1 MKIQN
6 SESHATS
13 QCGRVGRS
21 VNMRQ
26 LSSFVVLLFG
36 LNLAAATQA
45 PCIELND
52 GNKMPIVALGTGRGT
67 ASENAPLNEV
77 RQAVYWAIEAGY
89 RHIDTA
95 AIYFDETEV
104 GQGIQDAIN
113 NNLVTRDQLFVTTK
127 LWSDKHRQQQVVPA
141 LKESLQ
147 KLGLDYVDLYLIH
160 FPIAV
165 KEDGSFDDVDYL
177 ETWRGMEEARALGL
191 TRSIGVS
198 NFNASQVDR
207 IITNSRVWPAVN
219 QVEVNPT
226 LTQEAL
232 VTHCQELG
240 VAVMA
245 FSPFGFVVSRK
256 RPDAPPPRADDP
268 VLVQMANKYKKSVGQ
283 IVLRYLIDRGL
294 VPIPK
299 SVNKK
304 RLAENID
311 LFDFSLT
318 KEEVQLIN
326 RFNKNK
332 RSLTHTIVVPISL
345 MNDGHL
351 MPRTAFGTYMLDD
364 RPYMRQ
370 AVTWA
375 IEAGYRHIDTAALY
389 TSEDKIGEAIYDLI
403 KQGIV
408 KRSELFITSKLSFKF
423 GTRGQVIPAI
433 RDSLKRLKTDY
444 VDLYLIHI
452 PRNVLNV
459 TNYDYLEIWKG
470 LEDAKRMGLTRSIGV
485 SNFNSTEINK
495 ILLNSKTPP
504 AVSQIEINPTFTNLE
519 LVAYCQSKGIT
530 VSGYA
535 PLGFLVP
542 RSFNVQ
548 SIPPTFDDPILVR
561 MAKKY
566 GVAVNQIVLRY
577 LVDRNVMPIVASL
590 DKDHIESNI
599 DIFNFTIRPED
610 ILLINEYNR
619 NFKVYVIDYDGL
631 DKAMTDGYEYIKDY
645 VREHNLKQFEKLF
658 L

>member
-1 MKIQN
+1 
-6 SESHATS
+6 
-13 QCGRVGRS
+13 
-21 VNMRQ
+21 MRR
-26 LSSFVVLLFG
+26 LSRFVVLLFG

-104 GQGIQDAIN
+104 GQGIKDAID
-113 NNLVTRDQLFVTTK
+113 NNLVTREQLFVTTK

-141 LKESLQ
+141 LKDSLQ

-160 FPIAV
+160 FPVAV
-165 KEDGSFDDVDYL
+165 KEDFSFDDVDYL

-268 VLVQMANKYKKSVGQ
+268 VLVQMANKYRKSVGQ

-294 VPIPK
+294 IPIPK

-318 KEEVQLIN
+318 KEEIQLIN

-332 RSLTHTIVVPISL
+332 R
-345 MNDGHL
+345 
-351 MPRTAFGTYMLDD
+351 
-364 RPYMRQ
+364 
-370 AVTWA
+370 
-375 IEAGYRHIDTAALY
+375 
-389 TSEDKIGEAIYDLI
+389 
-403 KQGIV
+403 
-408 KRSELFITSKLSFKF
+408 
-423 GTRGQVIPAI
+423 
-433 RDSLKRLKTDY
+433 
-444 VDLYLIHI
+444 
-452 PRNVLNV
+452 
-459 TNYDYLEIWKG
+459 
-470 LEDAKRMGLTRSIGV
+470 
-485 SNFNSTEINK
+485 
-495 ILLNSKTPP
+495 
-504 AVSQIEINPTFTNLE
+504 
-519 LVAYCQSKGIT
+519 
-530 VSGYA
+530 
-535 PLGFLVP
+535 
-542 RSFNVQ
+542 
-548 SIPPTFDDPILVR
+548 
-561 MAKKY
+561 
-566 GVAVNQIVLRY
+566 
-577 LVDRNVMPIVASL
+577 
-590 DKDHIESNI
+590 
-599 DIFNFTIRPED
+599 
-610 ILLINEYNR
+610 
-619 NFKVYVIDYDGL
+619 VIDFD
-631 DKAMTDGYEYIKDY
+631 EWKDY
-645 VREHNLKQFEKLF
+645 PYFPYGEY
-658 L
+658 